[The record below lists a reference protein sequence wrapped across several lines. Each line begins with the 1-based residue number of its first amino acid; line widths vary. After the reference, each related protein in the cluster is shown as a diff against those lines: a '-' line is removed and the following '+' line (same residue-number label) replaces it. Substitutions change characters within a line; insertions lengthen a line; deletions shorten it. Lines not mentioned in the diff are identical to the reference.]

1 MRSEW
6 AFIGGSFA
14 PIGQTVYSATDWV
27 TGTGEACRQYNWD
40 MDLYAR
46 VNILDGRAVRLPKG
60 QISEAISLDADPISR
75 AKGWRAKGAD
85 RLLIV
90 DLDAAAHGD
99 YRNRPL
105 VQEIIEQVDVPVVVA
120 GGVRSANEV
129 ERLLGAGAWRVAMGT
144 AAIVD
149 QVMVWDLCRENP
161 GKIVVS
167 LDVGENEELA
177 IQGWTANSG
186 TYLEEALIELSS
198 AGAAG
203 FMIAEVGRDALKEPP
218 NLDALNLALS
228 LVDEPVVAAGGVRD
242 LDDLQTLLRLDVD
255 GKRLGGVVVGREVT
269 AGRFSI
275 EDAAAVMGDATP
287 STTTW
292 TAAELKGAL
301 ERFVDSRA
309 DADGPV
315 SAQAF
320 VDWIE
325 KQT

>member
-1 MRSEW
+1 
-6 AFIGGSFA
+6 
-14 PIGQTVYSATDWV
+14 
-27 TGTGEACRQYNWD
+27 

-46 VNILDGRAVRLPKG
+46 VNILDGRAVRLPRG
-60 QISEAISLDADPISR
+60 QIAEAIALDADPLER
-75 AKGWRAKGAD
+75 ARGWRAKGAD

-105 VQEIIEQVDVPVVVA
+105 VKDIIQQVDVPVQVA
-120 GGVRSANEV
+120 GGVRSGTEV
-129 ERLLGAGAWRVAMGT
+129 ERLLDAGAWRVTMGT
-144 AAIVD
+144 AAILE
-149 QVMVWDLCRENP
+149 QVMVWELCREHP
-161 GKIVVS
+161 GRIVVS

-177 IQGWTANSG
+177 IRGWTANSG

-203 FMIAEVGRDALKEPP
+203 FMIAEVGRDALSEPP
-218 NLDALNLALS
+218 RIDALSLALS

-242 LDDLQTLLRLDVD
+242 LDDLQTLLRLEVE

-275 EDAAAVMGDATP
+275 EDAVAVMRDAAP
-287 STTTW
+287 APVSW
-292 TAAELKGAL
+292 TAVELAAAL
-301 ERFVDSRA
+301 ERFVDTHEGA
-309 DADGPV
+309 GDPI

-320 VDWIE
+320 VDWID

>member
-1 MRSEW
+1 
-6 AFIGGSFA
+6 
-14 PIGQTVYSATDWV
+14 
-27 TGTGEACRQYNWD
+27 

-46 VNILDGRAVRLPKG
+46 VNILDGRAVRLPRG
-60 QISEAISLDADPISR
+60 QLSEAIALDADPLER

-105 VQEIIEQVDVPVVVA
+105 VQDIIERVDVPVQVA
-120 GGVRSANEV
+120 GGVRSEV
-129 ERLLGAGAWRVAMGT
+129 EVSRLLDAGAWRVTMGT

-149 QVMVWDLCRENP
+149 QVLVWELCRAHP
-161 GKIVVS
+161 GQIVVS

-177 IQGWTANSG
+177 IKGWTANSG

-203 FMIAEVGRDALKEPP
+203 FMVAEVGRDALSEPP
-218 NLDALNLALS
+218 RIDALNLALS
-228 LVDEPVVAAGGVRD
+228 LVDEPVIAAGGVRD
-242 LDDLQTLLRLDVD
+242 LEDLQTLLRLEVE

-275 EDAAAVMGDATP
+275 EEAVAVMRDSMPAG
-287 STTTW
+287 SSW
-292 TAAELKGAL
+292 SMEELRAAL
-301 ERFVDSRA
+301 ERYVDSL
-309 DADGPV
+309 DASEGQVP
-315 SAQAF
+315 AQAF
-320 VDWIE
+320 VDWLD
-325 KQT
+325 KQA